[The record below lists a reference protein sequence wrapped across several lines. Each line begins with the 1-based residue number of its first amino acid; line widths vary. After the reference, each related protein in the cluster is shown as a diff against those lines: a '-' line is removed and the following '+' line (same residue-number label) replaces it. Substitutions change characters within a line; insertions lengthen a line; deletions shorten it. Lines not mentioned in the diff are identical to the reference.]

1 MSKQTISFH
10 LSSSIATE
18 RGNSNYELVLS
29 PGLEIPHAAK
39 DCTVYLHNL
48 LFNNCL
54 ANVSGPLYQN
64 NQVTLTLGGQTLNID
79 LGPSALSSPDVERL
93 IGERLYADQSQ
104 NGMWVALAAAA
115 QAIHSNVQLASPY
128 TSNWNH
134 TIDVTDGIQR
144 QGRERRNQLCR
155 VIQTQCVN
163 IS

>member
-10 LSSSIATE
+10 LSSTIATE

-64 NQVTLTLGGQTLNID
+64 NQVALTLSKEARQIARGQIGRRLRY
-79 LGPSALSSPDVERL
+79 ALKNKGRL
-93 IGERLYADQSQ
+93 
-104 NGMWVALAAAA
+104 
-115 QAIHSNVQLASPY
+115 
-128 TSNWNH
+128 
-134 TIDVTDGIQR
+134 
-144 QGRERRNQLCR
+144 
-155 VIQTQCVN
+155 
-163 IS
+163 